1 MTTYDRVKKL
11 DSVVRSMIDMYAG
24 GKTGTDERGIM
35 IAKGYELQAI
45 AMIKGLW
52 FEDMSSEVKALFDQ
66 ALDHF
71 KYFRQLKFKAYV
83 AANEET
89 PAFDCIYSQTE
100 SGAEKELREK
110 IGKYANSLFF
120 WTVFVHETGQEEKL

>member
-1 MTTYDRVKKL
+1 MTTYNRVKKL
-11 DSVVRSMIDMYAG
+11 DSVVRSMSDMYAG
-24 GKTGTDERGIM
+24 GKTGTDERGLQ
-35 IAKGYELQAI
+35 IAKGYELQALSL
-45 AMIKGLW
+45 IKGLW

-89 PAFDCIYSQTE
+89 PAFDCVFSQSKD
-100 SGAEKELREK
+100 SGEKELRTR
-110 IGKYANSLFF
+110 IGKDAKDLFF
-120 WTVFVHETGQEEKL
+120 WTVYVHENGEEEKL